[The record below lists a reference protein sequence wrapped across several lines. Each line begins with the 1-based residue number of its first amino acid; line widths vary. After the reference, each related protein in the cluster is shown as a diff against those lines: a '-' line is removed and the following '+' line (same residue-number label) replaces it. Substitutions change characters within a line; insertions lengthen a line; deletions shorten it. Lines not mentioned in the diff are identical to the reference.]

1 MIEKMTRISP
11 LCKLIGHR
19 VLEFSYEPERTG
31 FLLENGSALTIYNQ
45 MSVQDPKSK
54 GDLSV
59 AEASI
64 SSVREDSD
72 LVYIEFDNGIVWSVD
87 LSDDAYSGPE
97 AMQLNVVG
105 DPIVIWRIGE
115 G

>member
-1 MIEKMTRISP
+1 MTKISP
-11 LCKLIGHR
+11 LNKLIGHK
-19 VLEFSYEPERTG
+19 VVEFSYEPERMG
-31 FLLENGSALTIYNQ
+31 VLFENGSTLAIYNQ
-45 MSVQDPKSK
+45 MSVQDTRNR

-59 AEASI
+59 AEASV
-64 SSVREDSD
+64 SNVLEDSD
-72 LVYIEFDNGIVWSVD
+72 LACIEFDNGVFWTID